1 MSGEVRD
8 GFGGSVGAVGRTKSI
23 VDVELGGTEKIF
35 CEGRIV
41 FLFLRMKPEIL
52 QKQNLSRSKGSA
64 NFFAFRSDAVG
75 GKKNGASEQLAEVS
89 DNGSK
94 GIFFYR
100 LTCGATEV
108 ARKDKGGTFL

>member
-8 GFGGSVGAVGRTKSI
+8 CFGGSVSAVGRTKGV
-23 VDVELGGTEKIF
+23 VDVELGGTEKLF

-41 FLFLRMKPEIL
+41 FLFLRMKPEIF
-52 QKQNLSRSKGSA
+52 QEQNLPRSKGSA
-64 NFFAFRSDAVG
+64 DFFGFRSDAVG

-94 GIFFYR
+94 GIFFYG
-100 LTCGATEV
+100 LPFGAAEV
-108 ARKDKGGTFL
+108 AREDKGGTFF